1 MVAALVVEGCDVA
14 CSAGVP
20 LQAVGGGP
28 PLCRAADRDKLD
40 DWQETEQSRASPDL
54 RYSDLPL
61 PGGATRPEVCEGV
74 AVVPGVDNHV
84 VSSVGPTYDGAAPC
98 VRGHPELV
106 LLSAVLTL
114 SGQEWSRSFWI
125 FRQNSNKQIRNPNKT
140 RLKIYCCEGRVL

>member
-1 MVAALVVEGCDVA
+1 MQLTGTTWMT
-14 CSAGVP
+14 SN
-20 LQAVGGGP
+20 
-28 PLCRAADRDKLD
+28 R
-40 DWQETEQSRASPDL
+40 QSRASPDL

-61 PGGATRPEVCEGV
+61 PGASARPEVCEGV

-140 RLKIYCCEGRVL
+140 RLKIYCCEGRV